1 MGLHDDRGF
10 DREILDIIPE
20 RFDADPDSRY
30 ARRGAHTR
38 LILAV
43 ALALLALAALG
54 VAARHI
60 FFEGGPKVQAENT
73 GGVPLIKADD
83 KPIKTKPGPEE
94 RGGMEVP
101 NRDKLVYER
110 MGSSES
116 EPQSERLLP
125 PPETPQPPPAQ
136 PRAPTIKPAFSTP
149 PAKEVVPT
157 PAPARVAAPVPPP
170 PVQVPPPAA
179 ATAPAQVAA
188 AAPPPPPAAKASA
201 AKPVA
206 AAPPPPAAPAK
217 AIAGGSWVVQLAAL
231 KTESEARAEWTRIH
245 SANKDI
251 VGSLGE
257 DIVRVDLGAKG
268 VYWRVRGGPLA
279 EAQARTICAQ
289 LTKRNQGC
297 IIAKR

>member
-170 PVQVPPPAA
+170 P
-179 ATAPAQVAA
+179 
-188 AAPPPPPAAKASA
+188 PAAKASA